1 MMTTVPRSRWLPLL
15 LAALLCVLGGANR
28 GRVPA
33 HEREG
38 SRTADEP
45 AALRTRGAAVDRERA
60 DEERTPARSGE
71 PPAIL
76 SAGDTLACAASFAI
90 AGTARSPAAISADR
104 GLPASARGPPPPASM
119 V

>member
-1 MMTTVPRSRWLPLL
+1 MSAVPRSRWLTLL
-15 LAALLCVLGGANR
+15 VAALLCVLGGANR

-60 DEERTPARSGE
+60 DEDRASV
-71 PPAIL
+71 
-76 SAGDTLACAASFAI
+76 LAPDDEALVSVVRLATATAHVHELAAPVQPVPTASRRHAAAS
-90 AGTARSPAAISADR
+90 P
-104 GLPASARGPPPPASM
+104 RGPPSLESS